1 MSKRIRAFA
10 PATVA
15 NVCCGFDVLGFA
27 LDAPGDEVEVT
38 FTDRPG
44 VTISKITGDNGN
56 LPTDPKIN
64 TAGVSVQ
71 AMLDHVQFDG
81 GIDIILEKNM
91 PLFSGLGS
99 SAASAVA
106 ASVAVNTADLEF
118 GKYPISPSNS
128 SRSSMTGYSLSSARS
143 RQEPP
148 I

>member
-15 NVCCGFDVLGFA
+15 NVCCGFDILGFA

-44 VTISKITGDNGN
+44 VTILKITGDNGN
-56 LPTDPKIN
+56 LPTDPKVN

-81 GIDIILEKNM
+81 GIDIILVICIEIDQIQLMKHMVSGTRFSTCANSTFTRSYLVFCMSEKV
-91 PLFSGLGS
+91 F
-99 SAASAVA
+99 
-106 ASVAVNTADLEF
+106 
-118 GKYPISPSNS
+118 
-128 SRSSMTGYSLSSARS
+128 
-143 RQEPP
+143 
-148 I
+148 